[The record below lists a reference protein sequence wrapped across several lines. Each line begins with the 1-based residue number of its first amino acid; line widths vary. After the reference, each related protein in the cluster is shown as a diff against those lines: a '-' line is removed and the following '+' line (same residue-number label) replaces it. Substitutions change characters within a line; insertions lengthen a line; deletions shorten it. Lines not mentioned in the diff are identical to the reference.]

1 MQADAF
7 SNKGYFDNWNEMF
20 EAYFGVD
27 PMSIFANKAEAPYLT
42 TTTGIRN
49 IIYGAWLT
57 TIFVTTHNALGAMR
71 DAPWRKS
78 GYRTVITPYFD
89 GSTPGDGVDQG
100 GAIPSSTQDGL
111 DTIEINPKTL
121 SNVLDISTAELAMEG
136 RDDVAKWAELVDA
149 RRKIMMMG
157 WDRAFLAY
165 APTVTGS
172 GVKGIESI
180 DRIIA
185 SYDQF
190 ANSGES
196 PVTGSLTYAG
206 KTRAS
211 ADSEYDSYVKH
222 FDGTK
227 TTLALKHLDDM
238 VAYCQ
243 PYWDDGDFSN
253 KHWLTGVDTSAR
265 LQQLHMVQFR
275 GKLENAPSQYTV
287 GGVKTLPGQKGMT
300 FVNMYHNMPIVPDK
314 FTDNHYTSSLTG
326 LSKIYLIDDDYIE
339 VAVGQPLEYQESKEY
354 LATGYL
360 AKRGI
365 FHAVMEMAAWKF
377 GCHAKLQCIG

>member
-1 MQADAF
+1 MDADAF
-7 SNKGYFDNWNEMF
+7 SNKGYFDNWNEMY

-27 PMSIFANKAEAPYLT
+27 PTSIFANKVEAPYLT

-78 GYRTVITPYFD
+78 GYRTITSPYFA
-89 GSTPGDGVDQG
+89 SAPGDGVAQG
-100 GAIPSSTQDGL
+100 GAVPSSTQDGL
-111 DTIEINPKTL
+111 DTLEINPKTL

-157 WDRAFLAY
+157 WDKSFLTY
-165 APTVTGS
+165 APIAS
-172 GVKGIESI
+172 GLTNINMETI
-180 DRIIA
+180 DRMIA
-185 SYDQF
+185 SYDQYV
-190 ANSGES
+190 NSGES
-196 PVTGSLTYAG
+196 PVSGSLTYAG

-211 ADSEYDSYVKH
+211 AATYYDAYVKH
-222 FDGTK
+222 FSGTK

-238 VAYCQ
+238 VANCQ
-243 PYWDDGDFSN
+243 PYWDDGSFEN
-253 KHWLTGVDTSAR
+253 KHWLTGVDTSVR
-265 LQQLHMVQFR
+265 IQQLHMVQFR
-275 GKLENAPSQYTV
+275 GRLDSAPATYTV
-287 GGVKTLPGQKGMT
+287 GGVKTLPGTPGLVL
-300 FVNMYHNMPIVPDK
+300 VNMYDNMPIVPDP
-314 FTDNHYTSSLTG
+314 FVDNHYTSSLTG
-326 LSKIYLIDDDYIE
+326 LSKVYLVDDNYVE
-339 VAVGQPLEYQESKEY
+339 VAIGQPLEYQESKEY

-365 FHAVMEMAAWKF
+365 FHAVLENAMWKF
-377 GCHAKLQCIG
+377 GCMGKLQCIG